1 MKYYILFY
9 FELMGV
15 LNVFVASH
23 IFHILIKIYV
33 ACKVKVGLKNIFVH

>member
-1 MKYYILFY
+1 MKYCIIWI
-9 FELMGV
+9 FELMGF

-33 ACKVKVGLKNIFVH
+33 ASKVKEGLKNIIPD